1 MGTLIVGDMHCKMSH
16 LMPLVD
22 LSIRYIK
29 TGTERVI
36 FLGDYMDD
44 YQVDDESNFSALEV
58 FVEWV
63 EYKRA
68 HGMQIDVLVGN
79 HDLPYFLQRY
89 PFDTSMF
96 LLEEGE
102 VTKLLKDKLHVQAA
116 TTVETEEG
124 SVLCTHAGLTKTWA
138 GAFMGKQAFSVQD
151 ATDELNAMLYD
162 DRADYFHQIGYL
174 SGGHNKSS
182 SPLWAGAIELQ
193 KDAYPGFFGQIVG
206 HTAVNTIKQIQSESG
221 EMLFFCDTLSVKGGE
236 HLFECAIGDGSLLYV
251 NDHDEIGC
259 IREFNTLF
267 NRLVLFY
274 CVEQEVSTL
283 KKHGLG

>member
-44 YQVDDESNFSALEV
+44 YQVDDEDNFSALEV
-58 FVEWV
+58 FAEWV

-68 HGMQIDVLVGN
+68 HGMQIDVLLGN

-102 VTKLLKDKLHVQAA
+102 VTKLLKDIRVQAA

-138 GAFMGKQAFSVQD
+138 GAFMGKQAFSAED
-151 ATDELNAMLYD
+151 AADELNAMLYD
-162 DRADYFHQIGYL
+162 DRAGYFHQIGYL
-174 SGGHNKSS
+174 SGGHNKYS
-182 SPLWAGAIELQ
+182 SPLWTGVIELQ
-193 KDAYPGFFGQIVG
+193 KNAYPGFGQIVG
-206 HTAVNTIKQIQSESG
+206 HTAVNTTKHIQSESG
-221 EMLFFCDTLSVKGGE
+221 EMLAYCDTLSVEGTVKP
-236 HLFECAIGDGSLLYV
+236 IGDGSFLYV
-251 NDHDEIGC
+251 NNQGEYGRIG
-259 IREFNTLF
+259 EFNGLF
-267 NRLVLFY
+267 IYLIYLY
-274 CVEQEVSTL
+274 CLEQ
-283 KKHGLG
+283 KHHH

>member
-44 YQVDDESNFSALEV
+44 YQVDDEDNFSALEV
-58 FVEWV
+58 FAEWV

-68 HGMQIDVLVGN
+68 HGMQIDVLLGN

-102 VTKLLKDKLHVQAA
+102 VTKLLKDIRVQAA

-138 GAFMGKQAFSVQD
+138 DAFMGKQTVCAQD
-151 ATDELNAMLYD
+151 AAAELNAMLYD
-162 DRADYFHQIGYL
+162 DRADYFQQIGYL
-174 SGGHNKSS
+174 SGGHNKYS
-182 SPLWAGAIELQ
+182 SPLWAGANELQ
-193 KDAYPGFFGQIVG
+193 KDAYPGFGQIVG
-206 HTAVNTIKQIQSESG
+206 HTAVNTTKHIQSESG
-221 EMLFFCDTLSVKGGE
+221 EMLAYCDTLSVKGGE
-236 HLFECAIGDGSLLYV
+236 QPFECAIGDGSFLYV
-251 NDHDEIGC
+251 NNQGERGRIE
-259 IREFNTLF
+259 EFNGLF
-267 NRLVLFY
+267 IYLIYLY
-274 CVEQEVSTL
+274 CLEQ
-283 KKHGLG
+283 KHHH